1 MDITNKQVPTNYTG
15 NKKEWETPAI
25 IVKQIPE
32 ATMMNSSGL
41 EDGGMFS

>member
-15 NKKEWETPAI
+15 NKKEWEIPAI

-32 ATMMNSSGL
+32 ATMMDVSGNY
-41 EDGGMFS
+41 DGDWFS

>member
-15 NKKEWETPAI
+15 NKKEWEAPAI

-32 ATMMNSSGL
+32 ATMMESAGND
-41 EDGGMFS
+41 DGGLFS